1 MAFEIRFK
9 MEEVKGRERK
19 EVRLME
25 GGKSGLEERMKK

>member
-1 MAFEIRFK
+1 

-25 GGKSGLEERMKK
+25 GGKSGKTEERMKK